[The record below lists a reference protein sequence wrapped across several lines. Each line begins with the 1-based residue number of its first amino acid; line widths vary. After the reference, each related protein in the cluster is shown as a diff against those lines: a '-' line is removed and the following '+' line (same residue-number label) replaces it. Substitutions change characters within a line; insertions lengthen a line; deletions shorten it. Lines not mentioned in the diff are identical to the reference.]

1 MILSSEG
8 RIRNC
13 VSCPKGV
20 KMLFYCH
27 TTQNTGH
34 GGGGMNQGGI
44 CKKVSERATE
54 SSSRFC

>member
-1 MILSSEG
+1 MILSNEG

-13 VSCPKGV
+13 VSWLKGV
-20 KMLFYCH
+20 KMLFYYH

-54 SSSRFC
+54 SSSHFY